1 MNTRISGLRRHYTL
15 LLFLCVSIINLID
28 RQMMGVVLEPVKK
41 EFGVSDTAMGLLT
54 GIAFALVYCVL
65 AIPFGRY
72 ADRTNRRNFIGWC
85 CGVWSVM
92 TLLCGFA
99 TNYWQLA
106 SARVGV
112 AVGEAVSASASLSV
126 VADLYPPQ
134 QRARAL
140 SVYMLGS
147 PIGALV
153 GMSVGA

>member
-1 MNTRISGLRRHYTL
+1 
-15 LLFLCVSIINLID
+15 
-28 RQMMGVVLEPVKK
+28 
-41 EFGVSDTAMGLLT
+41 
-54 GIAFALVYCVL
+54 
-65 AIPFGRY
+65 
-72 ADRTNRRNFIGWC
+72 
-85 CGVWSVM
+85 M